1 MSYRRTFPQHMRP
14 FASRE
19 EFAPTYP
26 IHREVHLV
34 MQKSEAEGAGWRYRR
49 WSRAPCDVRVSPNVP
64 GVLLR
69 ESAGTPEAVTSDVE
83 EVFVFGDFP
92 NRANVHVKYFR
103 HEGAVRTQALVTIG
117 ASPLRHFSTRM
128 GRFG

>member
-1 MSYRRTFPQHMRP
+1 MSDRRTFSQHVRP

-19 EFAPTYP
+19 EFAATYP

-34 MQKSEAEGAGWRYRR
+34 MQKSEAEGTGWRYRR

-64 GVLLR
+64 GMLLW
-69 ESAGTPEAVTSDVE
+69 ESAGTPEAVTFDVE

-92 NRANVHVKYFR
+92 NRATVHFKSFR
-103 HEGAVRTQALVTIG
+103 REDAVRTQALVTAG
-117 ASPLRHFSTRM
+117 ASPLRNFSTRM